1 MSRQL
6 NDFITALG
14 ELRAG
19 GDVTPARMSA
29 ALVLLAHELD
39 SRITNPDE
47 APGLFDDI
55 LDRMCLTW
63 RAKTRA

>member
-6 NDFITALG
+6 NDFITVLG

-19 GDVTPARMSA
+19 GEMTPARMSA

-39 SRITNPDE
+39 TRAEDPAE
-47 APGLFDDI
+47 AQRVFDDI